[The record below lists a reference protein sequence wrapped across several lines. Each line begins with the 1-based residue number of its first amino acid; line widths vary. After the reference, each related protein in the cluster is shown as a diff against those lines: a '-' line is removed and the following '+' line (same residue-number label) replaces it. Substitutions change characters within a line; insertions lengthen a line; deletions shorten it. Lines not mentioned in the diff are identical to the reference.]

1 MNKKE
6 ITDYE
11 LKNIIWYMNFYLL
24 KSLKNKDQGKLL
36 IKELINRLLKKKEE
50 QQKIKLIAENYEIGE
65 SFLYKFNQKLESL
78 LYERFFIN

>member
-1 MNKKE
+1 
-6 ITDYE
+6 
-11 LKNIIWYMNFYLL
+11 MNFYLL

-65 SFLYKFNQKLESL
+65 SFLYKFNQKLEGL